1 MMGMSSSAVT
11 QFVDVLVQS
20 GYVTRQEN
28 PEDRRLIQLKL
39 SQKGRKH
46 IAAMKETRLAEMTG
60 LFDAL
65 TDTELEEFLRLHK
78 KIVSSTFERKS

>member
-1 MMGMSSSAVT
+1 MSSSAVT
-11 QFVDVLVQS
+11 QFVNTLVQN

-39 SQKGRKH
+39 SQKGKNY
-46 IAAMKETRLAEMTG
+46 IATTKETRFAEMTS

-65 TDTELEEFLRLHK
+65 TNAELETFLRLHK
-78 KIVSSTFERKS
+78 KITPGFSNRKT